1 MHYNTLEVHRW
12 LEYLRFFSSTP
23 HPENQFLPPCG
34 KHHSAKNAGQMCF
47 SCVNDDV
54 PLISYSMV
62 GRQISPLRKILSSV
76 GSLRKCLDPL
86 GGKVELLKK
95 RACVGRKG
103 DTSSL
108 PWLGSLAPHF
118 KESRCFGGWEVA
130 SESWGEAEHWK
141 DCLSWSRHSLEIRK
155 NVWWARFIISCYSMF
170 IHICYVW
177 EFVSQQK

>member
-108 PWLGSLAPHF
+108 PWLGSLAPDF
-118 KESRCFGGWEVA
+118 KESRCFGRVRGGLRVMGR
-130 SESWGEAEHWK
+130 SWT
-141 DCLSWSRHSLEIRK
+141 LERLPFLEQTFP
-155 NVWWARFIISCYSMF
+155 RD
-170 IHICYVW
+170 
-177 EFVSQQK
+177 